1 MDVPETPFIT
11 RQQLAVRLHVAAGT
25 IANWAARGEGPDS
38 RMLGGRIL
46 YRLSDVEAWE
56 AEQWAGKR
64 PTQVPAPGR
73 RNAPK
78 RTAAKTT
85 AGRRGS
91 GRAGRSA

>member
-11 RQQLAVRLHVAAGT
+11 RQQLAVRLHVAPGT

-46 YRLSDVEAWE
+46 YRLEDVEAWE
-56 AEQWAGKR
+56 AEQWTGESSSAGPKPAAKR
-64 PTQVPAPGR
+64 A
-73 RNAPK
+73 
-78 RTAAKTT
+78 TAAAVKKTT

-91 GRAGRSA
+91 SRA

>member
-11 RQQLAVRLHVAAGT
+11 RQQLAVRLHVAPGT

-56 AEQWAGKR
+56 AEQWAGESGTAGPK
-64 PTQVPAPGR
+64 PA
-73 RNAPK
+73 AK
-78 RTAAKTT
+78 RTTT

-91 GRAGRSA
+91 GRAGKGST